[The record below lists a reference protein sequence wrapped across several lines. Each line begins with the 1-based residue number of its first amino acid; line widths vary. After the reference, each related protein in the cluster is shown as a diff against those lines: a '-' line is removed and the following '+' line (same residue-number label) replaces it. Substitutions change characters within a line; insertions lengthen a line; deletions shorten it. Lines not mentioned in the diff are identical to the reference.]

1 MSAPCPPGDTS
12 LGCFLGIPLP
22 GTPPTVLKA
31 EVAIPAA
38 AAGQHGASLTAT
50 VTIAA
55 ALGLPGARVTVGA
68 TAARPAPSSSSPRPA
83 AAAATGAPA
92 AGQVTAP
99 QAGAAWP
106 AGPGAP
112 ASAVSAVGAPLP
124 ALGALSPV
132 AGARGLTFPTVTP
145 GQGQAPSS
153 AVPRSADGSM
163 SAVSDR
169 LPLSSGQLQL
179 QADGLGL
186 LAIALVITI
195 ARVWVP
201 ARIPQPLRAPGR
213 LVRRLPGHRGDQ
225 NAGQDAAPET
235 AAPASAGPAA
245 P

>member
-12 LGCFLGIPLP
+12 LGCLLGIPLP

-50 VTIAA
+50 VTIPA
-55 ALGLPGARVTVGA
+55 ALGLPGTRVTVGA
-68 TAARPAPSSSSPRPA
+68 TAASSAPASPSPRA
-83 AAAATGAPA
+83 AATSATGAPA
-92 AGQVTAP
+92 AARVTAP

-106 AGPGAP
+106 AGPGTP
-112 ASAVSAVGAPLP
+112 ASAVSAMGAPLP
-124 ALGALSPV
+124 ALGALSP
-132 AGARGLTFPTVTP
+132 AAAAPRLTFPTVAP
-145 GQGQAPSS
+145 GQGQAASS
-153 AVPRSADGSM
+153 AVPRSLDGSM

-186 LAIALVITI
+186 LAIALVITM

-201 ARIPQPLRAPGR
+201 RRIPQPLRTPGR

-225 NAGQDAAPET
+225 HAGLI
-235 AAPASAGPAA
+235 SCGGKRL
-245 P
+245 